1 MCERIQSGIK
11 LIKCSHFRAFK
22 QEFTNLNI
30 SMILFNPQD
39 TDAEVKD
46 TVTFREKHVRKVLS
60 KIIDNKQKNK

>member
-39 TDAEVKD
+39 TDAEVK
-46 TVTFREKHVRKVLS
+46 VNCYFQGKAC
-60 KIIDNKQKNK
+60 